1 MHPFRER
8 RARAKSRRLNGRQ
21 SGQATTEFVLLVSLV
36 SIPIYLALRALMQV
50 VLRDFIVTLIKRF
63 TQG

>member
-1 MHPFRER
+1 MEPVERR
-8 RARAKSRRLNGRQ
+8 RARRRRQ

-36 SIPIYLALRALMQV
+36 SIPLFLALKAMMQV
-50 VLRDFIVTLIKRF
+50 VLHDFIMSLIARF

>member
-1 MHPFRER
+1 MFRRGAIRGMR
-8 RARAKSRRLNGRQ
+8 RAPRPRRT

-36 SIPIYLALRALMQV
+36 SIPLYIAVRILMQV
-50 VLRDFIVTLIKRF
+50 VLRDFITSLISRF